1 LDGSKE
7 IDLKEIAEWNDDLG
21 VRFAQ
26 QVLDNGGKAIMEEIK
41 TQL

>member
-26 QVLDNGGKAIMEEIK
+26 QVWTMAEKPLWKR
-41 TQL
+41 